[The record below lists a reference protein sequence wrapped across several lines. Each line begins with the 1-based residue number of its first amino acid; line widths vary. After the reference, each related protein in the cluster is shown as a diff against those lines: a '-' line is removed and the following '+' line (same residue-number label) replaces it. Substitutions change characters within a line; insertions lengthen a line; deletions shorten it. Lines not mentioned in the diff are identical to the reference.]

1 MPLVKLCSVF
11 ILLFSTATFAQ
22 DMMPTTSGGMDK
34 HMTPKPMPEKVEDSR
49 VIITLTEAEKA
60 IVMEQMRQM
69 LSSVQGITDGLA
81 QGDSQAVLESASK
94 SGPSMMQ
101 DLPSQIRMKFPEP
114 FSQMGMA
121 THMAFDKI
129 VQEAKDIKSPVPIL
143 KQLSVAIQNCDAC
156 HATYRFAL
164 PK

>member
-1 MPLVKLCSVF
+1 MPLAILCSVF

-22 DMMPTTSGGMDK
+22 DTTPMTMGGMDK
-34 HMTPKPMPEKVEDSR
+34 QMTLKPMPEKVVDGR
-49 VIITLTEAEKA
+49 LIITLTEAEKA

-69 LSSVQGITDGLA
+69 LSSVQGIADGLA
-81 QGDSQAVLESASK
+81 QGDSQAVLGSASK

-121 THMAFDKI
+121 THMAFEQI
-129 VQEAKDIKSPVPIL
+129 AQEAKDIKDPVPIL
-143 KQLSVAIQNCDAC
+143 KKLSEAIQNCDAC

>member
-1 MPLVKLCSVF
+1 MPLAKLSSVH
-11 ILLFSTATFAQ
+11 ILLFSTSTFAQ
-22 DMMPTTSGGMDK
+22 GMMPKATGGMDK
-34 HMTPKPMPEKVEDSR
+34 QMTFKPMPEKVEDGR
-49 VIITLTEAEKA
+49 EIITLTEAEKA

-81 QGDSQAVLESASK
+81 QGDSQAVLESASL
-94 SGPSMMQ
+94 SSPSMMQ

-121 THMAFDKI
+121 THMAFAQISK
-129 VQEAKDIKSPVPIL
+129 EAKDIKNPVPIL
-143 KQLSVAIQNCDAC
+143 KQLSEAIQNCDAC
-156 HATYRFAL
+156 HATYRFVL